1 MQLCSYAV
9 SCAVVQFGLPLK
21 QKIMILITGASG
33 LLGSHLLYIL
43 ASQGMQVRATKR
55 PTSDLEEVRKI
66 FTCYNADPD
75 EIFSKVEWVDADLMY
90 PESLEPVFDKVEK
103 VYHCAAYVSFDPRD
117 RKSLINNNRIVT
129 ANIVNACLGYEN
141 IRLLHV
147 SSTSALGASPNGE
160 PVTEKMMWTPD
171 KMNTGYSISKFLS
184 EMEVW
189 RGIEEGLNAVIVNP
203 SIILGPGFW
212 HKGSSS
218 MFSNI
223 NKGLKY
229 YMNGITG
236 FVGVEDVVKAMVQ
249 LMESDI
255 VNERFL
261 LTSENLSYRE
271 VFSMIAEELNV
282 DPPMIE
288 ATPFLANLAW
298 RLDAFRSFFGMKR
311 VITRETVHA
320 GNNVSRFSNEKIKE
334 RLGIEFESVRDV
346 IRKTAGKYPIEG
358 NRD

>member
-1 MQLCSYAV
+1 
-9 SCAVVQFGLPLK
+9 
-21 QKIMILITGASG
+21 MILITGASG
-33 LLGSHLLYIL
+33 LLGSHLLYSL
-43 ASQGMQVRATKR
+43 ASQGIPVRATKR
-55 PTSDLEEVRKI
+55 PTSDLDEVKKV
-66 FTCYNADPD
+66 FSYYTDKAD
-75 EIFSKVEWVDADLMY
+75 ELFSKVEWMDADLMY
-90 PESLEPVFDKVEK
+90 PESLEAVFENVDK

-129 ANIVNACLGYEN
+129 ANIVNECLEHKN

-160 PVTEKMMWTPD
+160 AVTEKMMWTPD

-223 NKGLKY
+223 KKGLKY
-229 YMNGITG
+229 YMNGVTG
-236 FVGVEDVVKAMVQ
+236 YVGVEDVVKAMIAF
-249 LMESDI
+249 MESD
-255 VNERFL
+255 VSNERFL
-261 LTSENLSYRE
+261 LSSENLSYRE
-271 VFSMIAEELNV
+271 VFTMIAEELKV
-282 DPPMIE
+282 EPPMIE

-298 RLDAFRSFFGMKR
+298 RLDAFRSFFGTKR
-311 VITRETVHA
+311 VITKETVRV
-320 GNNVSRFSNEKIKE
+320 GNNIMEFSNEKVKE
-334 RLGIEFESVRDV
+334 RLGMEFESVREV
-346 IRKTAGKYPIEG
+346 IHKTALKY
-358 NRD
+358 NREA